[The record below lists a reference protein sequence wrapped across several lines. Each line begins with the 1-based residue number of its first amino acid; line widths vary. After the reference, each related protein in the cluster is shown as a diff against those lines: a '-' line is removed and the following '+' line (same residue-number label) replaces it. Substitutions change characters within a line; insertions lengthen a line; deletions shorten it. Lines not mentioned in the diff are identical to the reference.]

1 MAESIEARVEVGT
14 SESEEM
20 YLITIATAIED
31 GHAGPVPMSLIAAEL
46 AVSAVSA
53 NQMVKK
59 LHGRGLVEYTPYKGV
74 SLTEDGSRI
83 ASSTLRRRRLWGVF
97 LADELGLSPS
107 RADEVACDLEHITP
121 PDVAEQLSTYL
132 GNPASG
138 PHGKSIPDDNTP
150 FTIPSTVALSTV
162 GAGDVRTVVGFEVAG
177 AVEVFLHDQGITNG
191 VRLSVIGVGLDGS
204 RLVAVGDGCVQ
215 LAPSVAA
222 GVRVEAR

>member
-1 MAESIEARVEVGT
+1 MAESVEAQLEAGT

-31 GHAGPVPMSLIAAEL
+31 GHAEPIPMSLLAAEL
-46 AVSAVSA
+46 AVSAVST
-53 NQMVKK
+53 NQMIKK

-74 SLTEDGSRI
+74 SLTEVGSRI

-97 LADELGLSPS
+97 LANELGLSPS

-138 PHGKSIPDDNTP
+138 PRGRSIPDDDAP
-150 FTIPSTVALSTV
+150 FTIPSPVALSTV
-162 GAGDVRTVVGFEVAG
+162 GAGDIRTVVGFEVAG
-177 AVEVFLHDQGITNG
+177 AVAVFLQDQGITGG

-204 RLVAVGDGCVQ
+204 RLVEVGDGCVQ
-215 LAPSVAA
+215 LAASVAA
-222 GVRVEAR
+222 GVLVEER

>member
-1 MAESIEARVEVGT
+1 MTEFVIPQSEAGT
-14 SESEEM
+14 SEAEEM

-31 GHAGPVPMSLIAAEL
+31 GHPEPIPMTHVAAQL
-46 AVSAVSA
+46 GVSAVST
-53 NQMVKK
+53 NQMIKK

-97 LADELGLSPS
+97 LANELGLSPS

-138 PHGKSIPDDNTP
+138 PRGRSIPDDDAP
-150 FTIPSTVALSTV
+150 FTIPSPVALSTV
-162 GAGDVRTVVGFEVAG
+162 GAGDIRTVVGFEVAG
-177 AVEVFLHDQGITNG
+177 AVAVFLQDQGITGG

-204 RLVAVGDGCVQ
+204 RLVEVGDGCVQ
-215 LAPSVAA
+215 LAASVAA
-222 GVRVEAR
+222 GVLVEER